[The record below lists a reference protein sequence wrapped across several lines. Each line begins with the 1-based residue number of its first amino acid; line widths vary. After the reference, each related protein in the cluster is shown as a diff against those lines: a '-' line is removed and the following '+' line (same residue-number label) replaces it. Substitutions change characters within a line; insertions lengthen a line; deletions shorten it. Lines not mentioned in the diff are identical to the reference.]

1 MTRGATAKHIFN
13 MWLIENPKA
22 IQVTYKQGN
31 RIVVQKQMDEMEVE
45 TILNPDKFPQTRLT
59 VYLSQQETFKFRT
72 DDKVVIQVRVIT
84 AENESLVSKKKKIKV
99 YDCLDENLLPLGE
112 FYPIIDKPERGNN

>member
-1 MTRGATAKHIFN
+1 MTRGTTAKHIFN
-13 MWLIENPKA
+13 MWLIEDPKA

-31 RIVVQKQMDEMEVE
+31 IIVIQKQMDEMEVE

-59 VYLSQQETFKFRT
+59 VHLSQQETFKFRT

-84 AENESLVSKKKKIKV
+84 AENESLVSKMKKIKV
-99 YDCLDENLLPLGE
+99 HDCLDENLLPLGE